1 MTTKSYSKHKEYKE
15 ISSRGTVPYTDEQF
29 DMMKSELLPKGS
41 KLDSL
46 GRGTGTREYHYEY
59 KEEKLPGGKYDR
71 KDYHTVEEYTI
82 PARSLP
88 KSSESSSYYY
98 EKEERDIPAITTG
111 TRTYNYETTGTSPG
125 YSKVNTKVTKE
136 MSQNVEELDSLLDDL
151 QKDQERQLY
160 KSGYTSDT
168 AESSSFDYRRGTPV
182 KAPPSS
188 GYSTLKHEERVE
200 SSSWGS
206 SPAPAPTLTRAA
218 ELRQQMYRE
227 EKTESRVVPA
237 VVPAPVALPVP
248 PAVCTHCHQSPGTT
262 GTLPRGGTPM
272 NKVTTTVKTYTYE
285 VPADTDPASVP
296 IPTHADTHTY
306 VCNDTHRT
314 ATLTRPVDGSP
325 APGGCQYCSH
335 CNSRLH
341 YSRTHLSTDGHS
353 YYYEKEE
360 RDIPAITTG
369 TRTYNYETTG
379 TSPGYSKVNT
389 KVTKEMSQ
397 NVEELDSLLDDLQKD
412 QERQL
417 YKSGYTSDTAESSS
431 FDYRRGTPVKAPPS
445 SGYSTLKHEERVE
458 SSSWG
463 SSPAPAPTLT
473 RAAELRQQM
482 YREEKTESR
491 VVPAVVPAPVAL
503 PVPPAV
509 CTHCHQSPGS
519 TGTLPRGGTPMNK
532 VTTTVKTYTYE
543 VPADTDPA
551 SVPIPTHADTH
562 TYVCND
568 THRTATLSRPVDGS
582 PAPGGCQYCS
592 HCNSRL
598 HYSRTHLST
607 DEHTTTNER
616 MVYPSPANE
625 PHVTHVTHAP
635 HGPTEPHNGH
645 GPYGPTTYKY
655 SETSYSSHNSTLSPP
670 PHAPHTPH
678 RPPKRLDD
686 LLADFPEARFP
697 TQSDGVRRRIETST
711 RETRDTSHVSSTPT
725 PSSGVKPTPVGSSK
739 NVAGPAVY
747 YPPGH
752 TPFAPKKEVA
762 GYEASAMQGGGAYA
776 SGRGM
781 YEYESGAR
789 SKEKHYEKKTAVPVC
804 LPLCCAMPCVI
815 L

>member
-248 PAVCTHCHQSPGTT
+248 PAVCTHCHQSPGSTGTVKSRVVPAVVPAPVALPVPPAVCTHCHQSPGTT

-341 YSRTHLSTDGHS
+341 YSRTHLSTD
-353 YYYEKEE
+353 
-360 RDIPAITTG
+360 
-369 TRTYNYETTG
+369 
-379 TSPGYSKVNT
+379 
-389 KVTKEMSQ
+389 
-397 NVEELDSLLDDLQKD
+397 
-412 QERQL
+412 
-417 YKSGYTSDTAESSS
+417 
-431 FDYRRGTPVKAPPS
+431 
-445 SGYSTLKHEERVE
+445 
-458 SSSWG
+458 
-463 SSPAPAPTLT
+463 
-473 RAAELRQQM
+473 
-482 YREEKTESR
+482 
-491 VVPAVVPAPVAL
+491 
-503 PVPPAV
+503 
-509 CTHCHQSPGS
+509 
-519 TGTLPRGGTPMNK
+519 
-532 VTTTVKTYTYE
+532 
-543 VPADTDPA
+543 
-551 SVPIPTHADTH
+551 
-562 TYVCND
+562 
-568 THRTATLSRPVDGS
+568 
-582 PAPGGCQYCS
+582 
-592 HCNSRL
+592 
-598 HYSRTHLST
+598 
-607 DEHTTTNER
+607 EHTTTNER

-625 PHVTHVTHAP
+625 PHVTHAS

-678 RPPKRLDD
+678 RHPSPSPASSPAPFPRPHTPSPAEQQPPKRLDD
-686 LLADFPEARFP
+686 LLADFPEA
-697 TQSDGVRRRIETST
+697 
-711 RETRDTSHVSSTPT
+711 
-725 PSSGVKPTPVGSSK
+725 
-739 NVAGPAVY
+739 
-747 YPPGH
+747 
-752 TPFAPKKEVA
+752 
-762 GYEASAMQGGGAYA
+762 AMQGGGAYA